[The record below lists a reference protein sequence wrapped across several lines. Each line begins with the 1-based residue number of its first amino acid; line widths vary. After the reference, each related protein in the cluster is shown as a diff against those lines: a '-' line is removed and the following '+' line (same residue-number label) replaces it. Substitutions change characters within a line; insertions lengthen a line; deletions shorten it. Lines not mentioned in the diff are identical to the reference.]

1 MDRDRRRAGCDGAG
15 HGGGRLGGHRRLP
28 GRRHHPVQL
37 RRQRGVDLELD
48 GAGGADAAHGAVA
61 VRVLHVDPERGWGGG
76 EVQVMVLLGELGRP
90 GHASRVAAHPDGP
103 LARAATAAGV
113 PVIPLAVANHVDI
126 GAALR
131 LRRALGDAEVV
142 HFHTARAHALA
153 PLCRRAGVRLVVT
166 RRMDY
171 VPAGGPYVRF
181 LYNRAVDAVVAI
193 SEGVRE
199 ALVRVGV
206 RRGRIGVGPSG
217 IGPAAGVAP
226 AGARAALR
234 REWEVGDDAV
244 LVLVV
249 GALERRKGHAVLLDA
264 ARRLSPAALGLRYVF
279 CGDGSEAGALVE
291 AAAPLGGAVCFAGFR
306 RDVAAC
312 LAAADVVVLPSLR
325 EGLGVAALEAMAA
338 SRPLAASR
346 VGGLAEV
353 VVHEETGLLVPP
365 GDPLIA
371 ALRARGADTAG
382 VVVSRAG
389 PTTQKTRIIAHHQQV
404 VRLDRES
411 GTGPDGAGAR
421 RVRDFVLRQHAR
433 YDVLVVSDYGK
444 GAVGADLLGALAE
457 ACGQRPFTW
466 VLDPK
471 QANFAHYRRASL
483 VKPNREEAAAASGID
498 IHDAATLREAGAR
511 LLERWEAGAVLIS
524 RGEEGMALFKRGP
537 QGVVVEEFRT
547 AAREVFD
554 VTGAG
559 DTVLAA
565 CALALGAGGTLE
577 EATVLANHA
586 AGVVVGKIGTAT
598 VSADELAREV
608 RR

>member
-1 MDRDRRRAGCDGAG
+1 M
-15 HGGGRLGGHRRLP
+15 
-28 GRRHHPVQL
+28 
-37 RRQRGVDLELD
+37 
-48 GAGGADAAHGAVA
+48 
-61 VRVLHVDPERGWGGG
+61 RVLHVDPERGWGGG
-76 EVQVMVLLGELGRP
+76 EVQVMALLGELGRR

-206 RRGRIGVGPSG
+206 RRDRIRVVPSG
-217 IGPAAGVAP
+217 IEPAAGVAP

-279 CGDGSEAGALVE
+279 CGDGSEAGALAE

-365 GDPLIA
+365 GDPAALA
-371 ALRARGADTAG
+371 TALARLAGDRALRARLGDAG
-382 VVVSRAG
+382 RA
-389 PTTQKTRIIAHHQQV
+389 
-404 VRLDRES
+404 
-411 GTGPDGAGAR
+411 
-421 RVRDFVLRQHAR
+421 RVLAR
-433 YDVLVVSDYGK
+433 YTSAQMAEGT
-444 GAVGADLLGALAE
+444 LA
-457 ACGQRPFTW
+457 C
-466 VLDPK
+466 
-471 QANFAHYRRASL
+471 Y
-483 VKPNREEAAAASGID
+483 
-498 IHDAATLREAGAR
+498 
-511 LLERWEAGAVLIS
+511 
-524 RGEEGMALFKRGP
+524 RGEP
-537 QGVVVEEFRT
+537 
-547 AAREVFD
+547 
-554 VTGAG
+554 
-559 DTVLAA
+559 
-565 CALALGAGGTLE
+565 
-577 EATVLANHA
+577 
-586 AGVVVGKIGTAT
+586 
-598 VSADELAREV
+598 
-608 RR
+608 